1 MKLLG
6 NLLWLLIA
14 GLWLAIAYLFAG
26 IANCLTIIGIPLGVQ
41 SFKLGGY
48 ALWPFGRVVIDR
60 PGRDEAL
67 GCLGNVV
74 WLVLGGI
81 WLAIFHVLLGLV
93 LCITIIGIPFGIVS
107 FRMARLA
114 LWPFGK
120 VVVRGDRVPPGARVV
135 IGPPGGSG
143 PTSGSPP
150 PPGWYSEPQGAG
162 LRWWD
167 GARWTAHR
175 S

>member
-1 MKLLG
+1 VKLLG
-6 NLLWLLIA
+6 NLLWLLLA
-14 GLWLAIAYLFAG
+14 GLWLAVAYLLAG
-26 IANCLTIIGIPLGVQ
+26 IANCLTIIGIPLGIQ

-48 ALWPFGRVVIDR
+48 ALWPFGRVVVER

-74 WLVLGGI
+74 WLVLGGF
-81 WLAIFHVLLGLV
+81 WLAVFHVVFGVLLCLTV
-93 LCITIIGIPFGIVS
+93 VGIPFGIVS

-120 VVVRGDRVPPGARVV
+120 MVVREDRVPPGALVL
-135 IGPPGGSG
+135 ID
-143 PTSGSPP
+143 
-150 PPGWYSEPQGAG
+150 PPGWSGSTMGLPPAAGWYPDPHAAG

-167 GARWTAHR
+167 GARWTEHR